1 MMIYGRKWRFGTP
14 KGILEPR
21 LHARM
26 ILNTFLKDRKIAIF
40 CILNLWVTKMQKPV
54 KTVLGAKNR

>member
-1 MMIYGRKWRFGTP
+1 MMIYDRKWPFGTP

-21 LHARM
+21 LHARI
-26 ILNTFLKDRKIAIF
+26 ILNTFLQNRKITIF

>member
-26 ILNTFLKDRKIAIF
+26 ILNTFLKNRKITIF
-40 CILNLWVTKMQKPV
+40 CILNLWVIKMQKPV
-54 KTVLGAKNR
+54 KTVLGAKKR